1 MGLRGSDFYGFRFR
15 VSNSAQGTWLLEI
28 SRERFPDLVA
38 GNAGERVSG
47 SAFAEGSQELLV

>member
-1 MGLRGSDFYGFRFR
+1 MLRAPGFWRFLERDFQIGG
-15 VSNSAQGTWLLEI
+15 A
-28 SRERFPDLVA
+28 LVA